1 MCALKIIEKIKDPV
15 VNEFE
20 NFEKEFK
27 KSVNSGVFILNVILN
42 FIINRKGK
50 QIRPLLVLLFAKMYS
65 SKNLTNK
72 SYRAAIISELIHTAT
87 LIHDDI
93 VDDSNLRRGFL
104 SLNVL
109 WNNRISVLVGDFLF
123 SKSLLLSIDNEDF
136 DLLKI
141 ISEAV
146 KKMSEG
152 ELLQIQKSRNLNITE
167 DEYFELI
174 TKKTA
179 SLFSACCKLGAA
191 SSGLKNLDKAEE
203 FGLNLG
209 LIFQIKDDLFD
220 YTNRRIGKPTA
231 IDIKNQ
237 KITLPLIYTLNNVN
251 FSDKKFIINSYK
263 KKSRLRRNK
272 DKIYE
277 IINDN
282 GGFKYAFDKMTSL
295 KEKNLL
301 IISHFPEN
309 SSRESLKLMLDY
321 LINRKN

>member
-1 MCALKIIEKIKDPV
+1 MKIIEKIKDPILK
-15 VNEFE
+15 EFE
-20 NFEKEFK
+20 IFEKEFE
-27 KSVNSGVFILNVILN
+27 KSINSGVFLLDVILK
-42 FIINRKGK
+42 FILNRKGK
-50 QIRPLLVLLFAKMYS
+50 QVRPILVLLFAKIFS
-65 SKNLTNK
+65 NQNLTNK
-72 SYRAAIISELIHTAT
+72 SYRGAIISELIHSAT

-93 VDDSNLRRGFL
+93 VDDSKLRRGFL

-109 WNNRISVLVGDFLF
+109 WNNKISVLVGDFLL

-152 ELLQIQKSRNLNITE
+152 ELLQIQKSRNFNITE
-167 DEYFELI
+167 EEYFDLTI
-174 TKKTA
+174 KKTA

-191 SSGLKNLDKAEE
+191 SSGLKKLNKVEE

-220 YTNRRIGKPTA
+220 YSNKRIGKPTA

-237 KITLPLIYTLNNVN
+237 KITLPLIYTINKVN
-251 FSDKKFIINSYK
+251 PSDKKFIINSYK
-263 KKSRLRRNK
+263 NKTRLKKNK
-272 DKIYE
+272 NRIYKI
-277 IINDN
+277 IRDT
-282 GGFKYAFDKMTSL
+282 GGFKYASDIMLDL

-301 IISHFPEN
+301 IIDDFPEN
-309 SSRESLKLMLDY
+309 KSRESLKLMLDY

>member
-1 MCALKIIEKIKDPV
+1 MKIIAKIKEPI

-20 NFEKEFK
+20 IFEKEFNN
-27 KSVNSGVFILNVILN
+27 SINSGVLILNVIIRYILS
-42 FIINRKGK
+42 RKGK

-65 SKNLTNK
+65 NQNLTNK
-72 SYRAAIISELIHTAT
+72 SYRAAIISELIHSAT

-93 VDDSNLRRGFL
+93 VDDSKLRRGFL
-104 SLNVL
+104 ALNAL
-109 WNNRISVLVGDFLF
+109 WNNKISVLVGDFLL
-123 SKSLLLSIDNEDF
+123 SKSLLLCIDNDDF

-167 DEYFELI
+167 EEYFELT

-179 SLFSACCKLGAA
+179 SLFSACCQLGAA
-191 SSGLKNLDKAEE
+191 SSGIKNLDKVKK

-220 YTNRRIGKPTA
+220 YSSRRIGKPTA

-237 KITLPLIYTLNNVN
+237 KITLPLIHTLNNIN
-251 FSDKKFIINSYK
+251 ISDKKFIINSYRN
-263 KKSRLRRNK
+263 KSRLKRNK
-272 DKIYE
+272 NRIYE
-277 IINDN
+277 IIDQN
-282 GGFKYAFDKMTSL
+282 GGFKYAFDKMLDL

-301 IISHFPEN
+301 IINDFPEN
-309 SSRESLKLMLDY
+309 KSRESLSLILDY

>member
-1 MCALKIIEKIKDPV
+1 MKIIEEIKSPV
-15 VNEFE
+15 LKEFE
-20 NFEKEFK
+20 IFEKELK
-27 KSVNSGVFILNVILN
+27 KSINSSVFILNIILN

-50 QIRPLLVLLFAKMYS
+50 QVRPLLVLLFAKMYS
-65 SKNLTNK
+65 SNDLTNK
-72 SYRAAIISELIHTAT
+72 SYRGAIISELIHSAT

-93 VDDSNLRRGFL
+93 VDDSTLRRGFL
-104 SLNVL
+104 SLNAL
-109 WNNRISVLVGDFLF
+109 WNNKISVLVGDFLL
-123 SKSLLLSIDNEDF
+123 SKSLLLSIDNKDF

-141 ISEAV
+141 ISGAV

-152 ELLQIQKSRNLNITE
+152 ELLQIQKSRNYNLTE

-191 SSGLKNLDKAEE
+191 SSGLKNLDKVEE

-220 YTNRRIGKPTA
+220 YTNRRIGKPTS

-237 KITLPLIYTLNNVN
+237 KITLPLIYTLNKVD

-263 KKSRLRRNK
+263 KKTSLKRNK
-272 DKIYE
+272 NKIYK

-301 IISHFPEN
+301 IINHFPKC

>member
-1 MCALKIIEKIKDPV
+1 MKIIEKIKIPILK
-15 VNEFE
+15 EFE
-20 NFEKEFK
+20 IFEKEFK
-27 KSVNSGVFILNVILN
+27 KSVDSGILLLNVILK

-50 QIRPLLVLLFAKMYS
+50 QVRPILVLLFAKMFS
-65 SKNLTNK
+65 SQDLTNK
-72 SYRAAIISELIHTAT
+72 SYRAAIISELIHSAT
-87 LIHDDI
+87 LIHDDV
-93 VDDSNLRRGFL
+93 VDDSKLRRGFL
-104 SLNVL
+104 SINSL
-109 WNNRISVLVGDFLF
+109 WNNKISVLVGDFLL
-123 SKSLLLSIDNEDF
+123 SKSLLLSIDNKDF

-167 DEYFELI
+167 EEYFDLTI
-174 TKKTA
+174 KKTA

-191 SSGLKNLDKAEE
+191 STGIKKLDKVEE

-231 IDIKNQ
+231 MDIENQ
-237 KITLPLIYTLNNVN
+237 KITLPLIYTLNNIN
-251 FSDKKFIINSYK
+251 PSDKKFIISSYK
-263 KKSRLRRNK
+263 NKTRLKRNK
-272 DKIYE
+272 KRIYG
-277 IINDN
+277 IIKDN
-282 GGFKYAFDKMTSL
+282 GGFNYAFDKMLDL

-301 IISHFPEN
+301 IIDNFPEN
-309 SSRESLKLMLDY
+309 KSKESLKLMLDY

>member
-1 MCALKIIEKIKDPV
+1 MKIIEKIKDPV

-27 KSVNSGVFILNVILN
+27 KSVNSGVFILNAILN

-72 SYRAAIISELIHTAT
+72 SYRAAIISELIHSAT

-93 VDDSNLRRGFL
+93 VDDSTLRRGFL

-109 WNNRISVLVGDFLF
+109 WNNKISVLVGDFLL

-167 DEYFELI
+167 NEYFELI

-191 SSGLKNLDKAEE
+191 SSGLKNLDKVEK
-203 FGLNLG
+203 FGINLG

-263 KKSRLRRNK
+263 KKSRLKRNK

-282 GGFKYAFDKMTSL
+282 GGFKYTLDKMTSL

-301 IISHFPEN
+301 IINHFPEN